1 MNINLNKKEKFIYE
15 LRNLFES
22 YGYTKLTVNF
32 LENYESYSIGDFIE
46 DKSIL
51 KLIHPNGKLYA
62 LRPDMTT
69 PIAKRFANDKISNL
83 THKVYYSDTVF
94 RIKNDI
100 SDNLLEINQMGV
112 EVLGIKD
119 SLTDIE
125 ILNLA
130 KETLSKVDEKYHIDI
145 SHAGILEKL
154 FDVVK
159 LTKVNK
165 EYIINS
171 IENRAKSD
179 LEQFLKKLEIRDNY
193 IDSFI
198 KLIEL
203 NGNFEKALKEIK
215 NDEILGTFV
224 EIIEELEELNKYLNM
239 YNIKADLD
247 LSLVS
252 NLKYYSGIIFKGYVP
267 QISKAILGGGRYD
280 KLSKNFGKNLP
291 AIGFAV
297 NLTDI
302 LVELND
308 NEKPQGAIIF
318 YEEISKNLIKI
329 SEELREKIGIV
340 KLEKNTEL
348 NEEDYLKLK
357 KEYKDLYI
365 FEDEQLEEKLWK

>member
-1 MNINLNKKEKFIYE
+1 MKITVAGKVKEYEDGLNVTQLIEKENVETPEYV
-15 LRNLFES
+15 
-22 YGYTKLTVNF
+22 TVSVND
-32 LENYESYSIGDFIE
+32 EFIE
-46 DKSIL
+46 KAD
-51 KLIHPNGKLYA
+51 
-62 LRPDMTT
+62 
-69 PIAKRFANDKISNL
+69 
-83 THKVYYSDTVF
+83 
-94 RIKNDI
+94 
-100 SDNLLEINQMGV
+100 
-112 EVLGIKD
+112 
-119 SLTDIE
+119 
-125 ILNLA
+125 
-130 KETLSKVDEKYHIDI
+130 
-145 SHAGILEKL
+145 
-154 FDVVK
+154 
-159 LTKVNK
+159 
-165 EYIINS
+165 
-171 IENRAKSD
+171 
-179 LEQFLKKLEIRDNY
+179 
-193 IDSFI
+193 
-198 KLIEL
+198 
-203 NGNFEKALKEIK
+203 FEKALKEIK
-215 NDEILGTFV
+215 NDGILGTFV

-267 QISKAILGGGRYD
+267 QISKVILSGGRYD